1 MGAKF
6 VKDVISL
13 TDLKNNVG
21 KVVKRVIETNHPVHL
36 TSGGREVA
44 VFQSLSEFNR
54 KEQERQFMRGV
65 VQGVLDLESGRE
77 HELSEVRERLERN

>member
-21 KVVKRVIETNHPVHL
+21 KVVKRVIETNRPVHL
-36 TSGGREVA
+36 TSGGHDVA
-44 VFQSLSEFNR
+44 VIQSLSEYNR
-54 KEQERQFMRGV
+54 KEQERKFMRGA

>member
-21 KVVKRVIETNHPVHL
+21 KVVKRVIETNRPVHL